1 MFKYRLEERPVVQH
15 QADGSYMDIVELFPF
30 REIPRFI
37 DVYILEPKIWGAW
50 HFQLDGVDVNS
61 EDFTFRVLVREVYR
75 PYASACCRSQTAMS
89 AHDDTHCSMIIIRRP
104 HAGLVCSV
112 GMRLVYCHFR
122 LPAFNYAEWDML
134 TCANIENIAWGHE
147 GCQVK

>member
-50 HFQLDGVDVNS
+50 HFQLDGVDDD
-61 EDFTFRVLVREVYR
+61 EGDETEADELLLVGPMVRLSVCLR
-75 PYASACCRSQTAMS
+75 F
-89 AHDDTHCSMIIIRRP
+89 CSR
-104 HAGLVCSV
+104 
-112 GMRLVYCHFR
+112 
-122 LPAFNYAEWDML
+122 
-134 TCANIENIAWGHE
+134 
-147 GCQVK
+147 